1 MIKIS
6 ICDDDICQQK
16 RICSLLQQYEEAH
29 PGLAARVSVFSSGPE
44 LLNQAEEEN
53 GFDLYILDVIM
64 PKMNGIELGLKL
76 RSINSDGVIIYLTTS
91 RDYAVESYLV
101 QAFYY
106 LLKPVDKTAFYT
118 VLDKAV
124 SMLEK
129 QSMASIE
136 VRTANGIRRL
146 SFDEIMY
153 VELAKRFA
161 KYHLTDEKVIN
172 SITLRNSFHT
182 EVASLL
188 KDERFT
194 LCGTSFAVNLHHVIA
209 VEKTDLILKGEHRVP
224 LSRSKY
230 IPVKKQ
236 WADYWLRRSSV

>member
-1 MIKIS
+1 M
-6 ICDDDICQQK
+6 
-16 RICSLLQQYEEAH
+16 QQYEEAH

-182 EVASLL
+182 EVAPLL
-188 KDERFT
+188 KDERQGLLQKRKFHDKGINKCSLNT
-194 LCGTSFAVNLHHVIA
+194 LPLQKMNFQVKILYSWP
-209 VEKTDLILKGEHRVP
+209 EKSATGFLLVAGRPKG
-224 LSRSKY
+224 
-230 IPVKKQ
+230 
-236 WADYWLRRSSV
+236 

>member
-1 MIKIS
+1 MENKKNILVVDDSALMRRLIS
-6 ICDDDICQQK
+6 DIINSDERFQV
-16 RICSLLQQYEEAH
+16 SDLAMNGLEA
-29 PGLAARVSVFSSGPE
+29 
-44 LLNQAEEEN
+44 
-53 GFDLYILDVIM
+53 FDLVTRDPRRYEAVLLDINM

-182 EVASLL
+182 EVAPLL